1 MRRSLLAWCG
11 VVAMGLAPSLAL
23 GQEAPPDSAAVEAAR
38 AAYAEATAAAA
49 EERWADASRLFAEA
63 YRQSRAPSA
72 AFNAAMALRA
82 QGRHLEA
89 RDAFADLLE
98 QHPEWAQRDQVQA
111 RRDEEAARVAVLV
124 LEVASPAPPAFQVRL
139 DGRAVEARPADAPSL
154 EVDAG
159 AHVVRV
165 EAEGHDAFEW
175 SGTVADGTRTAIAVA
190 LAAHPVVLVPEGP
203 PPEEPGEDI
212 LASPWLW
219 LVVGVVVAGGAA
231 VGIFLAD
238 DAMQLSPMGPN
249 VVRFE

>member
-1 MRRSLLAWCG
+1 MGCVLPMLAH
-11 VVAMGLAPSLAL
+11 A
-23 GQEAPPDSAAVEAAR
+23 QEAAPDPAAVEAAR
-38 AAYAEATAAAA
+38 AAYAEGTAAAA
-49 EERWADASRLFAEA
+49 EERWADASRAFAEA
-63 YRQSRAPSA
+63 YRQSGAPSA

-89 RDAFADLLE
+89 RDAFAAVLE
-98 QHPEWAQRDQVQA
+98 QHPDWAQRDQVQA

-124 LEVASPAPPAFQVRL
+124 LEPAPSSPTPLEVRL
-139 DGRAVEARPADAPSL
+139 DGRTMDSEPGTAPTL

-159 AHVVRV
+159 AHVIRV
-165 EAEGHDAFEW
+165 EAEGHETFEW
-175 SGTVADGTRTAIAVA
+175 SGTVADGSRTAIPVA
-190 LAAHPVVLVPEGP
+190 LVPLPAAVVPTAPVA
-203 PPEEPGEDI
+203 PEEQGEDV

-219 LVVGVVVAGGAA
+219 LVVGLVVAGGAA